1 MGRFASVGCGGLL
14 VHDAGQEFFGDGSS
28 GLVGVE
34 ALADEPAGDGHADD
48 GGRKEAERRVDHADG
63 GAVGDAALFP
73 QRAEGIGLPRA
84 LRIAVGY
91 DHADEF
97 AEAVSG
103 CQIIQPDHRAADEG
117 LGGKA
122 DCPDQRL
129 PHAPAHDFL
138 GRIFLIAARACQQ
151 KRNVADVEGVEQEPV
166 KAAARDLPFSYF
178 KPARGNDGKADQSAD
193 DAGGDQIVLKQFD
206 FCAQQGADEQH
217 QRKEAEKDE
226 IFKTASH
233 DKTPSLRL
241 TRAFESA
248 EPMRALSGRLC
259 LQAVFH
265 KKRINKFR
273 LLCVKDLPK
282 SVICHYTETKQY
294 HVVFID
300 F

>member
-73 QRAEGIGLPRA
+73 QRAEGIGLPGA

-103 CQIIQPDHRAADEG
+103 RQIIQPDHRAADEG
-117 LGGKA
+117 LRGKA

-178 KPARGNDGKADQSAD
+178 K
-193 DAGGDQIVLKQFD
+193 F
-206 FCAQQGADEQH
+206 
-217 QRKEAEKDE
+217 
-226 IFKTASH
+226 
-233 DKTPSLRL
+233 
-241 TRAFESA
+241 
-248 EPMRALSGRLC
+248 
-259 LQAVFH
+259 
-265 KKRINKFR
+265 
-273 LLCVKDLPK
+273 
-282 SVICHYTETKQY
+282 
-294 HVVFID
+294 
-300 F
+300 